1 MATTETAPAA
11 PVKRR
16 KPQGPRQ
23 TKPVFAVVTYEG
35 EDGASIRLD
44 KSKLKIVL
52 ERDAAK
58 LVDLVTS
65 DDMSSAAV
73 IRVEMPATAT
83 RKPATE

>member
-1 MATTETAPAA
+1 MADNTAP
-11 PVKRR
+11 KTRR
-16 KPQGPRQ
+16 KPQGPR
-23 TKPVFAVVTYEG
+23 TPKPIFAVVTYTG
-35 EDGASIRLD
+35 EDGADIRLD

-73 IRVEMPATAT
+73 VRVELPQSTPRKSAEAPAA
-83 RKPATE
+83 